1 MSKTSTPFLV
11 AASILRSKLNL
22 ETPLKNAHWF
32 ANTLLVGLSF
42 LLNAAQAV
50 ELKVL
55 SGNGSRPA
63 VIALTKQFEQAT
75 GHKVT
80 VDFFVNPDV
89 KKKIEAGEYFDV
101 TVLNPPVLDELIK
114 QGKVVANSR
123 AVIGRI
129 GLGAAIKAGA
139 PKPDISTPEGFKKTM
154 LSINSV
160 AYPGDGA
167 SGIYFVNLLDR
178 MGIGAEMKPKLRPMP
193 GEYNVE
199 VVATG
204 TVDMVVVVASRIY
217 GVPGV
222 DMLGLIPK
230 ELQTWIG
237 FAAGVN
243 PQSQHAEAA
252 RALTKFL
259 STPPADAVLRPIG
272 IEPFVE

>member
-1 MSKTSTPFLV
+1 MKTATFFSR
-11 AASILRSKLNL
+11 A
-22 ETPLKNAHWF
+22 
-32 ANTLLVGLSF
+32 LLAGLG
-42 LLNAAQAV
+42 LTCALAQAV

-63 VIALTKQFEQAT
+63 VIALVKQFEQAT
-75 GHKVT
+75 GHKVS

-101 TVLNPPVLDELIK
+101 TVLNPPVLDELIQ
-114 QGKVVANSR
+114 QGKVAGNSR

-237 FAAGVN
+237 FATGVN
-243 PQSQHAEAA
+243 PQSKHAEAA
-252 RALTKFL
+252 RALTRFL
-259 STPPADAVLRPIG
+259 TTPPADAVLKPIG

>member
-1 MSKTSTPFLV
+1 MKTPTLIARSLLAGLV
-11 AASILRSKLNL
+11 F
-22 ETPLKNAHWF
+22 F
-32 ANTLLVGLSF
+32 APV
-42 LLNAAQAV
+42 AQAV

-101 TVLNPPVLDELIK
+101 TVLNPPVLDDLIK
-114 QGKVVANSR
+114 QGKVAANSR

-129 GLGAAIKAGA
+129 GLGAAIKSGA
-139 PKPDISTPEGFKKTM
+139 PKPDISTVEGFKKTM

-167 SGIYFVNLLDR
+167 SGIYFVSLLDR
-178 MGIGAEMKPKLRPMP
+178 MGIGAEMKPKLRPMS

-237 FAAGVN
+237 FATGVN
-243 PQSQHAEAA
+243 PQSKHAEAA
-252 RALTKFL
+252 KTLAKFL
-259 STPPADAVLRPIG
+259 STPPADAVLKPIG

>member
-1 MSKTSTPFLV
+1 MTPSKFL
-11 AASILRSKLNL
+11 AC
-22 ETPLKNAHWF
+22 
-32 ANTLLVGLSF
+32 TLLAGIGLVSQ
-42 LLNAAQAV
+42 LAQAV

-89 KKKIEAGEYFDV
+89 KKKIEGGEYFDV

-114 QGKVVANSR
+114 QGKVAADSR

-139 PKPDISTPEGFKKTM
+139 PKPDISTVEGFKKTM

-167 SGIYFVNLLDR
+167 SGIYFVSLLDR

-204 TVDMVVVVASRIY
+204 S
-217 GVPGV
+217 V

-237 FAAGVN
+237 FATGIN
-243 PQSQHAEAA
+243 PQSKHAEAA

-259 STPPADAVLRPIG
+259 STPPADAVLKPIG

>member
-1 MSKTSTPFLV
+1 MTGDLMATSKFL
-11 AASILRSKLNL
+11 
-22 ETPLKNAHWF
+22 TC
-32 ANTLLVGLSF
+32 TLLAGLGFVSQ
-42 LLNAAQAV
+42 LAQAL

-63 VIALTKQFEQAT
+63 VIALTQQFEKAT

-89 KKKIEAGEYFDV
+89 KKKIEGGEYFDV

-114 QGKVVANSR
+114 QGKVAADSR

-139 PKPDISTPEGFKKTM
+139 PKPDISTVEGFKKTM

-167 SGIYFVNLLDR
+167 SGIYFVSLLDR

-204 TVDMVVVVASRIY
+204 SVDMVVVVASRIY

-237 FAAGVN
+237 FATGIN

-259 STPPADAVLRPIG
+259 STPPADAVLKPIG

>member
-1 MSKTSTPFLV
+1 MKTSTLI
-11 AASILRSKLNL
+11 ARSLL
-22 ETPLKNAHWF
+22 AGLGFFAH
-32 ANTLLVGLSF
+32 V
-42 LLNAAQAV
+42 AQAV

-101 TVLNPPVLDELIK
+101 TVLNPPVLDDLIK
-114 QGKVVANSR
+114 QGKVAANSR

-129 GLGAAIKAGA
+129 GLGAAIKSGA
-139 PKPDISTPEGFKKTM
+139 PKPDISTVEGFKKTM

-167 SGIYFVNLLDR
+167 SGIYFVSLLDR
-178 MGIGAEMKPKLRPMP
+178 MGIGAEMKPKLRPMS

-222 DMLGLIPK
+222 DMLGLTPK

-237 FAAGVN
+237 LATGLN
-243 PQSQHAEAA
+243 PQFKQAAAARSLTQFLTTPPAEAA
-252 RALTKFL
+252 LKAK
-259 STPPADAVLRPIG
+259 DN
-272 IEPFVE
+272 

>member
-1 MSKTSTPFLV
+1 MKTPTLIARSLLAGLV
-11 AASILRSKLNL
+11 F
-22 ETPLKNAHWF
+22 F
-32 ANTLLVGLSF
+32 APV
-42 LLNAAQAV
+42 AQAV

-101 TVLNPPVLDELIK
+101 TVLNPPVLDDLIK
-114 QGKVVANSR
+114 QGKVAANSR

-129 GLGAAIKAGA
+129 GLGAAIKSGA
-139 PKPDISTPEGFKKTM
+139 PKPDISTVEGFKKTM

-167 SGIYFVNLLDR
+167 SGIYFVSLLDR
-178 MGIGAEMKPKLRPMP
+178 MGIGAEMKPKLRPMS

-237 FAAGVN
+237 FATGVN
-243 PQSQHAEAA
+243 PLSKHAEAA
-252 RALTKFL
+252 KALTKFL
-259 STPPADAVLRPIG
+259 STPPADAVLKPIG